1 MDLQT
6 LKFKVDTS
14 ELTQAV
20 AALGNLGSAVTKVNK
35 PVSDNTVATEKA
47 TKASKE
53 NTTVLQRQQ
62 DILKFMTEGYSK
74 GQASVLAYAKASG
87 ALKGELS
94 ELGDTLTKQRT
105 LMGTDPFDKSIGA
118 MKLLKNEYTVLKE
131 VNRLYNAESNLSVA
145 QMKDL
150 AREKLRLIEA
160 GKIEGKTFSEIRAE
174 IYAVNAAYKEQANLD
189 NTLTGNVKAK
199 QKATSDTAKANAYL
213 EKEINRVNSALRE
226 ENKELTSGANNALV
240 RFENALKRS
249 GKTASEQVVA
259 LENYRKK
266 LAELNKSSGGRQVD
280 YIARALGPQI
290 TDIGVGLMTGQNPL
304 TVMLQQGGQLRDQLA
319 LAGIAGKDMGK
330 ALTDAA
336 KGMVTSIKDVG
347 VAIGSLVVNSLVNV
361 GKAVVSYAIAP
372 FVLMKQVITGA
383 IGPTEALGIAMKGLS
398 SAGILLVVT
407 ALATV
412 IVEGY
417 KFLSL
422 QSELS
427 KSIALT
433 GASMG
438 MSTAQAVTLAESMA
452 KAGGSTFA
460 YMGIITEFAKAGA
473 KADETTIKLA
483 KDMDKYLGKAVS
495 QTAQELAKIGDKP
508 LSGLIE
514 TAKATGYV
522 SKATLDNVHSLE
534 QQGKTYE
541 AIKAAQDAYILANE
555 KVVAQVKS
563 EMNPAQELWF
573 KIKEGITAAGEAIYN
588 FGTSSLVVEV
598 ATTVWET
605 FAVIVSEV
613 WYVLKQTVQTV
624 IDLINVL
631 TAPVGTK
638 LAVFDAAI
646 ENAKKARE
654 EHDKSIESILKREA
668 GTKKLTQAEINLRQ
682 ANADAA
688 KTAEER
694 YKREEEALTLYKSS
708 MANFQNII
716 AGASTEQKVLNKA
729 QTDYIALLN
738 NPVYKNFSQQ
748 MKDNANVEAKLASV
762 MLEMQKGRDYR
773 KAQNL
778 VLEEENANLELQT
791 RLIGATDAARARATG
806 TRKAEIQ
813 LIKDLEDIEKYQLDD
828 DAKWKFKADAYQRY
842 SDRVRN
848 TSIEIDNMFKIERM
862 NAYGSAFENVF
873 NGMGDAIVTFVQ
885 TGKFNMKS
893 LIDSFIADII
903 RFEAR
908 AQSMAMYRGL
918 GGAGGIMGFFTGDK
932 AKAAAPDNIDVGG
945 GWSPAQAKGGAWSDG
960 MQMFAKGGSFTNS
973 IVDSPTLFKFAKGT
987 GMMGEAG
994 PEAIMPLRRGAD
1006 GSLGVAATGT
1016 GSGSTQINIIN
1027 NSGVEATTKET
1038 IDSRGNRK
1046 VDVMIG
1052 DVAATEV
1059 QRSGS
1064 SSQKAMKSTYGIQPN
1079 LIRR

>member
-1 MDLQT
+1 ML
-6 LKFKVDTS
+6 
-14 ELTQAV
+14 
-20 AALGNLGSAVTKVNK
+20 
-35 PVSDNTVATEKA
+35 VATA
-47 TKASKE
+47 IA
-53 NTTVLQRQQ
+53 TVL
-62 DILKFMTEGYSK
+62 
-74 GQASVLAYAKASG
+74 
-87 ALKGELS
+87 
-94 ELGDTLTKQRT
+94 
-105 LMGTDPFDKSIGA
+105 
-118 MKLLKNEYTVLKE
+118 
-131 VNRLYNAESNLSVA
+131 
-145 QMKDL
+145 
-150 AREKLRLIEA
+150 
-160 GKIEGKTFSEIRAE
+160 
-174 IYAVNAAYKEQANLD
+174 
-189 NTLTGNVKAK
+189 
-199 QKATSDTAKANAYL
+199 
-213 EKEINRVNSALRE
+213 
-226 ENKELTSGANNALV
+226 
-240 RFENALKRS
+240 
-249 GKTASEQVVA
+249 
-259 LENYRKK
+259 
-266 LAELNKSSGGRQVD
+266 
-280 YIARALGPQI
+280 
-290 TDIGVGLMTGQNPL
+290 
-304 TVMLQQGGQLRDQLA
+304 
-319 LAGIAGKDMGK
+319 
-330 ALTDAA
+330 
-336 KGMVTSIKDVG
+336 
-347 VAIGSLVVNSLVNV
+347 
-361 GKAVVSYAIAP
+361 
-372 FVLMKQVITGA
+372 
-383 IGPTEALGIAMKGLS
+383 
-398 SAGILLVVT
+398 
-407 ALATV
+407 
-412 IVEGY
+412 VEGY
-417 KFLSL
+417 KFLTL

-438 MSTAQAVTLAESMA
+438 MSTEQAVALSESMA

-473 KADETTIKLA
+473 KANETTVKLA
-483 KDMDKYLGKAVS
+483 KDMEKYLGKAAS
-495 QTAQELAKIGDKP
+495 ATAQELAKIGDKP
-508 LSGLIE
+508 LSGLLE

-534 QQGKTYE
+534 QQGRTYE
-541 AIKAAQDAYILANE
+541 AIKVAQDAYVLANQ
-555 KVVAQVKS
+555 KVIDQVKS

-573 KIKEGITAAGEAIYN
+573 KIKEGVTAVGEAIYN
-588 FGTSSLVVEV
+588 LGTSNTVIQV
-598 ATTVWET
+598 AMTVWET

-624 IDLINVL
+624 IDLFNVI

-738 NPVYKNFSQQ
+738 NPAYKNFSQE

-773 KAQNL
+773 KEQNIIL
-778 VLEEENANLELQT
+778 AEENANLELQT
-791 RLIGATDAARARATG
+791 RLIGMTDAARIRANG
-806 TRKAEIQ
+806 TRKAEMQ
-813 LIKDLEDIEKYQLDD
+813 LLKDLEEIQKYQLEDD
-828 DAKWKFKADAYQRY
+828 SEAKWAFKAAAYQRY
-842 SDRVRN
+842 SDRIRN
-848 TSIEIDNMFKIERM
+848 VGTEIDNTFKAERM
-862 NAYGSAFENVF
+862 NAYGAAFENVF

-908 AQSMAMYRGL
+908 AQSMAIYRGL
-918 GGAGGIMGFFTGDK
+918 NGAGGIMDFFTGNT

-1006 GSLGVAATGT
+1006 GSLGVQAQGG
-1016 GSGSTQINIIN
+1016 GSNVQVTVIN
-1027 NSGVEATTKET
+1027 NSNVEAKTTET
-1038 IDSRGNRK
+1038 TDSRGNRK
-1046 VDVMIG
+1046 IEVMIG
-1052 DVAATEV
+1052 DLTAAEV
-1059 QRSGS
+1059 QRNGS
-1064 SSQKAMKSTYGIQPN
+1064 SSQKALKSTFGLQPN